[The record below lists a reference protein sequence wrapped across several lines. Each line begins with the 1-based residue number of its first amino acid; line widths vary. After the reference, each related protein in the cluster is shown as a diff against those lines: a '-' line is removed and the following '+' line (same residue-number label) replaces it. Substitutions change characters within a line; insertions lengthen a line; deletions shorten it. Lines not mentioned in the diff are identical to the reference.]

1 MGVPYHHTLQTI
13 LHMVA
18 SQDDPSKH
26 ESDGTDHSW
35 AQRAPGTPASWP
47 YSSYSPPLCLSG
59 LSSHHSSHWL
69 DSCPSYSLPILSNT
83 PGLHFPTPAGLLPGS
98 MQASAPGSASTLYHN
113 ITYTFALYSS
123 FTIWFSFLALD
134 TWNIFLYHSPTPPH
148 THPYKNTVKHELF
161 EGRDFVL
168 FLSCV
173 VSSGSGAALTLRCSW
188 ILS

>member
-83 PGLHFPTPAGLLPGS
+83 PGLLFPAPAGLLPGS
-98 MQASAPGSASTLYHN
+98 MQASAPRSASTLYHN

-123 FTIWFSFLALD
+123 YTIWFFFLALD
-134 TWNIFLYHSPTPPH
+134 TWNIFLYHSPTPPTH
-148 THPYKNTVKHELF
+148 TPIQKYSKTRALW
-161 EGRDFVL
+161 GQGLCFVSQL
-168 FLSCV
+168 C
-173 VSSGSGAALTLRCSW
+173 VSSGSGAALTHRCSW
-188 ILS
+188 ILF